1 MNAAQLDENGNRP
14 PEVRLGR
21 IEANGRVKLEFT
33 NAMIFPSEREF
44 ILLNEKSGNELIELI
59 MLKGDEDVQDDN
71 LKSWKI
77 ISVSP
82 TLIEIDLEFE
92 NPVQVSQGDNN
103 DRLITQVALSRYPDE
118 NQNRLPASINR
129 IKDIPR

>member
-21 IEANGRVKLEFT
+21 IGANGRVKLEFT

-44 ILLNEKSGNELIELI
+44 ILLNEKSGNELIELV

>member
-1 MNAAQLDENGNRP
+1 MAYKGD
-14 PEVRLGR
+14 
-21 IEANGRVKLEFT
+21 
-33 NAMIFPSEREF
+33 
-44 ILLNEKSGNELIELI
+44 ELIE
-59 MLKGDEDVQDDN
+59 DEN
-71 LKSWKI
+71 LLSWEI
-77 ISVSP
+77 VSVSS

-118 NQNRLPASINR
+118 NQNRLPASIYR

>member
-1 MNAAQLDENGNRP
+1 
-14 PEVRLGR
+14 
-21 IEANGRVKLEFT
+21 
-33 NAMIFPSEREF
+33 MI
-44 ILLNEKSGNELIELI
+44 
-59 MLKGDEDVQDDN
+59 KGDEDVKDDN
-71 LKSWKI
+71 LRSWKI

>member
-1 MNAAQLDENGNRP
+1 M
-14 PEVRLGR
+14 
-21 IEANGRVKLEFT
+21 
-33 NAMIFPSEREF
+33 MFPSEREF
-44 ILLNEKSGNELIELI
+44 ILLNEKSGNELIDLFI
-59 MLKGDEDVQDDN
+59 FRGDEDIQDDN

-77 ISVSP
+77 SSVSP

-92 NPVQVSQGDNN
+92 NPVQVSQGDKN

-118 NQNRLPASINR
+118 NQNRLPESINR